1 MRRYYTGLLVHPYEK
16 LPRPLNGRRWA
27 ITIEPKLDDDIRR
40 AHTSDPNEIVISAK
54 TAERAQAVL
63 TLILDSWTVLNGMLP
78 AADDLRVIPED
89 DEEREQEESD
99 SLFNPR
105 EAWSRSGFPLSCLIA
120 QRASMKR
127 NLIYATALF
136 RQSLA
141 LHANDVME
149 LVPGAF
155 PYQHRSM
162 NPRDHVR
169 FAYAIVTAYAALE
182 QLGLSLHGECFRRG
196 VWIKEKREDLERRL
210 KHAGIILNDPL
221 LWTLRGGKTR
231 LEAKRPPTVVRKCT
245 WSRGQVRDCEVDF
258 VDAIADLRWFRSR
271 VGAHDVDSLASVL
284 SVHDVANA
292 QGLARRAVLESMGF
306 SKARIRDFHKGYEDK
321 AEQPLTPD
329 ETTHG

>member
-1 MRRYYTGLLVHPYEK
+1 MKRYYTGLLVHPYEE
-16 LPRPLNGRRWA
+16 LPRPLNGRGWG
-27 ITIEPKLDDDIRR
+27 ITIERKLDDDVRR
-40 AHTSDPNEIVISAK
+40 AHTSDPTEIVIHAK

-63 TLILDSWTVLNGMLP
+63 TLILDSWTVINGVLP
-78 AADDLRVIPED
+78 AADDLTVIPEE

-105 EAWSRSGFPLSCLIA
+105 EAWSNSGFTLSCLIA

-127 NLIYATALF
+127 KFVYATALC
-136 RQSLA
+136 RQSFA

-182 QLGLSLHGECFRRG
+182 QLGLSLHGECFRKG
-196 VWIKEKREDLERRL
+196 VWIKEKKEDLERRL
-210 KHAGIILNDPL
+210 KKAGINLTVPL
-221 LWTLRGGKTR
+221 LWTLRGGRTR
-231 LEAKRPPTVVRKCT
+231 LEAKRPPTMMRKCK
-245 WSRGQVRDCEVDF
+245 WSHGQVRDCEVDF

-271 VGAHDVDSLASVL
+271 VGAHDVDSFASVL

-292 QGLARRAVLESMGF
+292 QGLARRAILESMGF
-306 SKARIRDFHKGYEDK
+306 TKERIRGFYKGIEERS
-321 AEQPLTPD
+321 EQPLTPD